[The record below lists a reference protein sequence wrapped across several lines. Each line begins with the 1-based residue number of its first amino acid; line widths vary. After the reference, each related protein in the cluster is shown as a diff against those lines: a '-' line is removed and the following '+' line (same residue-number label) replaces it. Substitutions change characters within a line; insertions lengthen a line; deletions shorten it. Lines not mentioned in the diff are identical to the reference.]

1 MEAHKVDEVKFCD
14 YCGTGYNGRDEWKE
28 HFKGAWHQKRLWE
41 KVAPC
46 SVCGI
51 IYWRDEYEEHCA
63 SRPHRRQRRENRRR
77 ILGKGVVLPPGTA
90 LIIEQTALWQDA
102 AQQYLLTLYAR
113 AALKARL

>member
-1 MEAHKVDEVKFCD
+1 MEAYKVDEVMFCE
-14 YCGTGYNGRDEWKE
+14 YCETSYNGRDEWKE

-41 KVAPC
+41 KAALC
-46 SVCGI
+46 YVCRI
-51 IYWRDEYEEHCA
+51 TYRRDEYKQHCE
-63 SRPHRRQRRENRRR
+63 SRKHQKHLRRNRTG
-77 ILGKGVVLPPGTA
+77 ILEKGVVIPPGTA